1 MAVIRRGPSSWCR
14 VYRWD
19 PARRTIEPGSWFHG
33 TIYPQRCDLSP
44 DGRWLVYFAL
54 KGNAGWQIGQTYLAV
69 SRLPWLNALVAWST
83 CGTWTRGL
91 HFTDDRGRF
100 DPADPDHGDA
110 APLRRRFGLAGTSPV
125 TFAVERRRGW
135 QETPDTPPR
144 SSLDAWDERRADEVT
159 MVRAHPRIG
168 DLQLLVSGR
177 HAAFRDHAPAWGR
190 PRYRLGSRTERTQL
204 EEAQWADWSATGD
217 LLVATT
223 AGALEIRSQPFGRD
237 DVVWRYPMASER
249 PDPEPPPPEAGRW

>member
-1 MAVIRRGPSSWCR
+1 MGVIRRGPSGWCR

-19 PARRTIEPGSWFHG
+19 PAGRTIEPGSWLHG

-54 KGNAGWQIGQTYLAV
+54 KGNAAWEIGDTYIAV
-69 SRLPWLNALVAWST
+69 SRLPWLTALVAWST

-91 HFTDDRGRF
+91 HFSDDRGLL
-100 DPADPDHGDA
+100 DPGDPDRGDA

-125 TFAVERRRGW
+125 TFAVERRLGW
-135 QETPDTPPR
+135 QETPETPSR
-144 SSLDAWDERRADEVT
+144 SPIDAWDERRADEVT
-159 MVRAHPRIG
+159 MVRTHPESG

-177 HAAFRDHAPAWGR
+177 HAAFRDNAPAWGV
-190 PRYRLGSRTERTQL
+190 PRYLLRSGAERTGL
-204 EEAQWADWSATGD
+204 EEVQWADWSASGE

-223 AGALEIRSQPFGRD
+223 GGALEVRSRPFGPV
-237 DVVWRYPMASER
+237 DVDWRYEMASHR
-249 PDPEPPPPEAGRW
+249 PDPESPPPDAGRW